1 MAEVVVEVGG
11 EVEEGIGEGVVM
23 AIKVV
28 MEIIKVDTAI
38 TKVDM
43 QIIKVLILNP
53 GVLRYS
59 TLVVLSTFC
68 KVYVIFWLCLVP
80 DR

>member
-11 EVEEGIGEGVVM
+11 EVGIGEGVVM
-23 AIKVV
+23 AIKVG

-43 QIIKVLILNP
+43 QIIKVQILNP
-53 GVLRYS
+53 G
-59 TLVVLSTFC
+59 F
-68 KVYVIFWLCLVP
+68 
-80 DR
+80 